1 MYKKV
6 QLLNQMIR
14 ENLGNSFEVESLNY
28 LEEKL

>member
-28 LEEKL
+28 LEENL